1 MTLSEVVTLLLAPV
15 REVVE
20 ARPVTGPLTLA
31 PIVGFGF
38 GFLLNGGF
46 SRERVE
52 GGTLLRLRGE
62 VVGRIDAEPIVRRFD
77 VGGDFV
83 DGVFVVVHIFRI
95 LGVESFGKKFF
106 YALTMMRNNSAM
118 ARHPHRTRGS
128 TSMMAMSFFI
138 RLIYQRLS
146 DCQEIF

>member
-15 REVVE
+15 REVVK

-31 PIVGFGF
+31 PIVGLRF
-38 GFLLNGGF
+38 GFLLDGRF
-46 SRERVE
+46 RRERVE
-52 GGTLLRLRGE
+52 GFALLVFAGELVGLRLRVE
-62 VVGRIDAEPIVRRFD
+62 LIVG
-77 VGGDFV
+77 
-83 DGVFVVVHIFRI
+83 VVHIFRI

>member
-1 MTLSEVVTLLLAPV
+1 MTLPVVALLLAPV

-20 ARPVTGPLTLA
+20 ARPIPRPLALA

-38 GFLLNGGF
+38 GFLLDGRF
-46 SRERVE
+46 RRERVE
-52 GGTLLRLRGE
+52 GFALLVFAGELVGLRLRVE
-62 VVGRIDAEPIVRRFD
+62 VV
-77 VGGDFV
+77 VGD
-83 DGVFVVVHIFRI
+83 VHIFRI

-128 TSMMAMSFFI
+128 TSIMAMSFFI